1 MKKSFINLFVCL
13 FSMIFALPVFAQ
25 TRLQKEQEHQRKI
38 QKRILELREKGG
50 QDYSLLNEM
59 VAMKKDANALFKKA
73 MTPAAM
79 PLMKMPLTA
88 RLPELYGNFINNE
101 GKGELVSFSP
111 TANISYTP
119 LTTLTYDICFK
130 GGSALVGE
138 KYYGLS
144 IVEFGSVKL
153 VDLYKIDVNTWE
165 PEKKYGEP
173 IRDNKLIATE
183 TAKDPASSNI
193 FGQFFTDDLKGLE
206 FGFIDYEKQSRTT
219 IKASV
224 HRYVA
229 LGYSKDGNAY
239 GVATDGKLYKI
250 NTKSGEETEIGAT
263 GVKVLKADK
272 TYYEQSG
279 EIDPTTDVFYWA
291 ATDALGI
298 SKLYTV
304 DLKTAKV
311 NEVGAL
317 SSTISGLA
325 IPGVEAK
332 DGAPGQVSNV
342 SLNFVN
348 ESLSGNVKF
357 TAPTKTYNEQD
368 LNATIALKYTI
379 SANGKE
385 LATGNV
391 IPGKEATASVT
402 VDKDAMYNFKIITSN
417 AEGSGAKYTE
427 NKWIGYD
434 ELAAPDNIQVSVN
447 EKGHV
452 KLTWTEPKETIHGGY
467 KGSPITYNVYRV
479 HNGEEEL
486 LKKDIAGLSFEDNLP
501 DNEFTS
507 YKYLVGG
514 VNVKTV
520 GYYDE
525 SSIVYY
531 GKAIEPDYEQTFDTE
546 ASGSNY
552 MRVNNNPGGYN
563 EWEWKEEGYMS
574 CSSSLNDKN
583 SDSWLI
589 SPPIHFKEGYTY
601 FVKYDVITPAGFGE
615 KIEVKWGKDANKDV
629 AKLNKELMPATTYK
643 EKQNIVHSYEQEITA
658 GEEGNYNIGFH
669 AISPKSGSYYVAI
682 DNFKVKLG
690 PLPTAP
696 DSVTNIKA
704 VTEASGLDQA
714 TITFNAPTKNRKG
727 EPITSLTKIEVKN
740 GERLVGTI
748 QPAEVGKQYSITDPS
763 ATHGENTYSVFAY
776 NENGIG
782 EKATVNVKVGQ
793 DRPGKFKLTAIDQ
806 LNSVKLTWT
815 TPTAAEGGFV
825 NPDGIT
831 YYIYKVT
838 PEGEMIELGRSAMGA
853 KEYVIENFKTIEGP
867 QTVAYFAVV
876 PKNASGNGKLQ
887 AVALLVGKPYQM
899 PYKQSFKN
907 NSDQGQYLQSGP
919 SEAGDEW
926 VITPSAAADNDGGAM
941 YFNPKAAGK
950 ALALFGKISLRGA
963 VKPQLSFDYKC
974 EPASKRQLVIML
986 KGVDGSVKPLYSKD
1000 FATSKEDNGW
1010 HRAIV
1015 NIPAEYTEMA
1025 YVQILLFGIA
1035 ADPTKETAPIY
1046 IDNINII
1053 DPLPTDAAVQLVAPK
1068 KTLKGHEVKFNAEVT
1083 NCGTTTLDEKTMVKI
1098 FVNGNEVSQHPLTK
1112 KLATTDMEEIP
1123 VTYQTSL
1130 KDAGTQFIV
1139 KAQVVTVSDA
1149 DKRNDVSEKTI
1160 TFNSY
1165 DVPQP
1170 QNVTTTGDNKPTV
1183 GLRWEAPQIETPSV
1197 VETFEDYDSWTT
1209 SFGDWTLL
1217 DMDKGYAISPA
1228 PKEFQYPH
1236 NNEQYAF
1243 IIAEP
1248 NEFFSPD
1255 SKLYNSVQ
1263 AHGGQKYAM
1272 NTYQVNS
1279 LTSGAT
1285 PINSNNWMISPIL
1298 PGKSQTIN
1306 FWAKNISRYAETF
1319 DVLYSNAGNPKNI
1332 RKFVKIGDTYTVKEN
1347 KWTNITVDLPEGARY
1362 FAIHHNTSS
1371 KTTTMFM
1378 IDDISFT
1385 KGNLPISY
1393 NIYRDGIFI
1402 GNSSTLEF
1410 NDGQPGVDGNHTY
1423 SVAAVYA
1430 DGSVSAPVDVNV
1442 VTDIHEIEELSSD
1455 SYNVYTIDGVQVLK
1469 NAKDLKSL
1477 KRGLYIV
1484 NGKKVIINN

>member
-1 MKKSFINLFVCL
+1 M
-13 FSMIFALPVFAQ
+13 
-25 TRLQKEQEHQRKI
+25 
-38 QKRILELREKGG
+38 
-50 QDYSLLNEM
+50 
-59 VAMKKDANALFKKA
+59 
-73 MTPAAM
+73 
-79 PLMKMPLTA
+79 
-88 RLPELYGNFINNE
+88 
-101 GKGELVSFSP
+101 
-111 TANISYTP
+111 
-119 LTTLTYDICFK
+119 
-130 GGSALVGE
+130 
-138 KYYGLS
+138 
-144 IVEFGSVKL
+144 
-153 VDLYKIDVNTWE
+153 
-165 PEKKYGEP
+165 
-173 IRDNKLIATE
+173 ATE
-183 TAKDPASSNI
+183 TAKDPNSNTV
-193 FGQFFTDDLKGLE
+193 FGQFYNADMTKLE
-206 FGFIDYEKQSRTT
+206 WGIIDYAAQKRTT
-219 IKASV
+219 IKASER
-224 HRYVA
+224 RYVA
-229 LGYSKDGNAY
+229 LAYAKDGMVY
-239 GVATDGKLYKI
+239 GVAVDGKLYKI
-250 NTKSGEETEIGAT
+250 EPTTGVETPIGDT
-263 GVKVLKADK
+263 GVKLLTANKKVFPQSAD
-272 TYYEQSG
+272 
-279 EIDPTTDVFYWA
+279 IDPVSGTFYWA
-291 ATDALGI
+291 ATDANEV

-304 DLKTAKV
+304 NLQTGLAT
-311 NEVGAL
+311 EVGTL
-317 SSTISGLA
+317 PNSISGLA
-325 IPGVEAK
+325 IPGAAAQ
-332 DGAPGQVSNV
+332 DGAPDQVSNV
-342 SLNFVN
+342 TYDFVESSLIGKVT
-348 ESLSGNVKF
+348 F
-357 TAPTKTYNEQD
+357 TAPTQTYGGTPLDKAVE
-368 LNATIALKYTI
+368 LKYVI
-379 SANGKE
+379 YIDGQQA
-385 LATGNV
+385 ATGKV
-391 IPGKEATASVT
+391 LPGAVKTADVT
-402 VDKDAMYNFKIITSN
+402 VAEDGLKNFKIVVSN
-417 AEGSGAKYTE
+417 AVGNGAKFNDNHYVGFDVPYAPE
-427 NKWIGYD
+427 N
-434 ELAAPDNIQVSVN
+434 LVLTHSTT
-447 EKGHV
+447 GHV
-452 KLTWTEPKETIHGGY
+452 KLTWTAPMGVENNGFM
-467 KGSPITYNVYRV
+467 GSITYNVIREY
-479 HNGEEEL
+479 NGTGTIVASGLKALTYEEDL
-486 LKKDIAGLSFEDNLP
+486 TAGEYS
-501 DNEFTS
+501 S
-507 YKYLVGG
+507 YKYIVES
-514 VNVKTV
+514 VNGRVT
-520 GYYDE
+520 GDYNE
-525 SSIVYY
+525 TEPFFFGS
-531 GKAIEPDYEQTFDTE
+531 AIEPNYVQPFDTE
-546 ASGSNY
+546 ASATLWADVNPVKGS
-552 MRVNNNPGGYN
+552 YN
-563 EWEWKEEGYMS
+563 EWKWDEDNQYMKCGYS
-574 CSSSLNDKN
+574 FKGK
-583 SDSWLI
+583 SDNWLI
-589 SPPIHFKEGYTY
+589 SPPIHLKAGYTY
-601 FVKYDVITPAGFGE
+601 FVKYDVITPAGSEE
-615 KIEVKWGKDANKDV
+615 KIEVKWGQDAGTDFK
-629 AKLNKELMPATTYK
+629 KLDKELMPITAYK
-643 EKQNIVHSYEQEITA
+643 EKRNVTHSIEKEIKV
-658 GEEGNYNIGFH
+658 GPEGNYNFGFH
-669 AISPKSGSYYVAI
+669 AVSEKGSYFVAI
-682 DNFKVKLG
+682 DNFQLLLG

-926 VITPSAAADNDGGAM
+926 FITSSAAADNDGGAM
-941 YFNPKAAGK
+941 CFKPKAAGK

-974 EPASKRQLVIML
+974 EPASQRQLKIML
-986 KGVDGSVKPLYSKD
+986 KGADGSVKPLYSKD

>member
-1 MKKSFINLFVCL
+1 MKKRFTNLFACL
-13 FSMIFALPVFAQ
+13 IAVAFALPGFAQ
-25 TRLQKEQEHQRKI
+25 SKYEMQKIHKREV
-38 QKRILELREKGG
+38 QKRILEMRGQAVENHELLDQMAQPTKGVRAAFK
-50 QDYSLLNEM
+50 QAM
-59 VAMKKDANALFKKA
+59 QPVAVPQMLK
-73 MTPAAM
+73 T
-79 PLMKMPLTA
+79 PLTA
-88 RLPELYGNFINNE
+88 RQIEMLGSCLMEDYGT
-101 GKGELVSFSP
+101 LVSFSP
-111 TANISYTP
+111 A
-119 LTTLTYDICFK
+119 TTITLNKLAQYGYDNVFT
-130 GGSALVGE
+130 GGSALIGDTYYGMAVQSLAGMTMLTLYVTDLNTLKSEE
-138 KYYGLS
+138 KY
-144 IVEFGSVKL
+144 VF
-153 VDLYKIDVNTWE
+153 
-165 PEKKYGEP
+165 EKT
-173 IRDNKLIATE
+173 LMATE
-183 TAKDPASSNI
+183 TAKDPNSNTV
-193 FGQFFTDDLKGLE
+193 FGQFYNADMTKLE
-206 FGFIDYEKQSRTT
+206 WGIIDYAAQKRTT
-219 IKASV
+219 IKASER
-224 HRYVA
+224 RYVA
-229 LGYSKDGNAY
+229 LAYAKDGMVY
-239 GVATDGKLYKI
+239 GVAVDGKLYKI
-250 NTKSGEETEIGAT
+250 EPTTGIETPIGDT
-263 GVKVLKADK
+263 GVKLLTANKKVFPQSAD
-272 TYYEQSG
+272 
-279 EIDPTTDVFYWA
+279 IDPVSGTFYWA
-291 ATDALGI
+291 ATDANEV

-304 DLKTAKV
+304 NLQTGLAT
-311 NEVGAL
+311 EVGTL
-317 SSTISGLA
+317 PNSISGLA
-325 IPGVEAK
+325 IPGAAAQ
-332 DGAPGQVSNV
+332 DGAPDQVSNV
-342 SLNFVN
+342 TYDFVESSLTGKVT
-348 ESLSGNVKF
+348 F
-357 TAPTKTYNEQD
+357 TAPTQTYGGTPLDKAVE
-368 LNATIALKYTI
+368 LKYVI
-379 SANGKE
+379 YIDGQQA
-385 LATGNV
+385 ATGKV
-391 IPGKEATASVT
+391 LPGAVKTADVT
-402 VDKDAMYNFKIITSN
+402 VTEDGLKNFKIVVSN
-417 AEGSGAKYTE
+417 AVGNGAKFNDNHYVGFDVPYAPE
-427 NKWIGYD
+427 N
-434 ELAAPDNIQVSVN
+434 LVLTHSTT
-447 EKGHV
+447 GHV
-452 KLTWTEPKETIHGGY
+452 KLTWTAPMGVENNGFMG
-467 KGSPITYNVYRV
+467 PITYNVIREY
-479 HNGEEEL
+479 NGTGTIVASGLKALTYEEDL
-486 LKKDIAGLSFEDNLP
+486 TAGEYS
-501 DNEFTS
+501 S
-507 YKYLVGG
+507 YKYIVES
-514 VNVKTV
+514 VNGRVT
-520 GYYDE
+520 GDYNE
-525 SSIVYY
+525 TEPFFFGS
-531 GKAIEPDYEQTFDTE
+531 AIEPNYVQPFDTE
-546 ASGSNY
+546 ASATLWADVNPVKGS
-552 MRVNNNPGGYN
+552 YN
-563 EWEWKEEGYMS
+563 EWKWDEDNQYMKCGYS
-574 CSSSLNDKN
+574 FKGK
-583 SDSWLI
+583 SDNWLI
-589 SPPIHFKEGYTY
+589 SPPIHLKAGYTY
-601 FVKYDVITPAGFGE
+601 FVKYDVITPAGSEE
-615 KIEVKWGKDANKDV
+615 KIEVKWGQDAGTDFK
-629 AKLNKELMPATTYK
+629 KLDKELMPITAYK
-643 EKQNIVHSYEQEITA
+643 EKRNVTHSIEKEIKV
-658 GEEGNYNIGFH
+658 GPEGNYNFGFH
-669 AISPKSGSYYVAI
+669 AVSEKGSYFIAI
-682 DNFKVKLG
+682 DNFQLLLG

-926 VITPSAAADNDGGAM
+926 FITSSAAADNDGGAM
-941 YFNPKAAGK
+941 CFKPKAAGK

-974 EPASKRQLVIML
+974 EPASQRQLKIML
-986 KGVDGSVKPLYSKD
+986 KGADGSVKPLYSKD

-1170 QNVTTTGDNKPTV
+1170 QNVTTTGNNKPTV

-1319 DVLYSNAGNPKNI
+1319 DVLYSNAGNPRDI
-1332 RKFVKIGDTYTVKEN
+1332 RKFIKIGDTYTVKEN
-1347 KWTNITVDLPEGARY
+1347 KWTNIIVDLPEGARY

-1385 KGNLPISY
+1385 KGNLPLSY

>member
-1 MKKSFINLFVCL
+1 
-13 FSMIFALPVFAQ
+13 
-25 TRLQKEQEHQRKI
+25 
-38 QKRILELREKGG
+38 
-50 QDYSLLNEM
+50 
-59 VAMKKDANALFKKA
+59 
-73 MTPAAM
+73 
-79 PLMKMPLTA
+79 
-88 RLPELYGNFINNE
+88 
-101 GKGELVSFSP
+101 
-111 TANISYTP
+111 
-119 LTTLTYDICFK
+119 
-130 GGSALVGE
+130 
-138 KYYGLS
+138 
-144 IVEFGSVKL
+144 
-153 VDLYKIDVNTWE
+153 
-165 PEKKYGEP
+165 
-173 IRDNKLIATE
+173 
-183 TAKDPASSNI
+183 
-193 FGQFFTDDLKGLE
+193 
-206 FGFIDYEKQSRTT
+206 
-219 IKASV
+219 
-224 HRYVA
+224 
-229 LGYSKDGNAY
+229 
-239 GVATDGKLYKI
+239 
-250 NTKSGEETEIGAT
+250 
-263 GVKVLKADK
+263 
-272 TYYEQSG
+272 
-279 EIDPTTDVFYWA
+279 
-291 ATDALGI
+291 
-298 SKLYTV
+298 
-304 DLKTAKV
+304 
-311 NEVGAL
+311 
-317 SSTISGLA
+317 
-325 IPGVEAK
+325 
-332 DGAPGQVSNV
+332 
-342 SLNFVN
+342 
-348 ESLSGNVKF
+348 
-357 TAPTKTYNEQD
+357 
-368 LNATIALKYTI
+368 
-379 SANGKE
+379 
-385 LATGNV
+385 
-391 IPGKEATASVT
+391 
-402 VDKDAMYNFKIITSN
+402 
-417 AEGSGAKYTE
+417 
-427 NKWIGYD
+427 
-434 ELAAPDNIQVSVN
+434 
-447 EKGHV
+447 
-452 KLTWTEPKETIHGGY
+452 
-467 KGSPITYNVYRV
+467 
-479 HNGEEEL
+479 
-486 LKKDIAGLSFEDNLP
+486 
-501 DNEFTS
+501 
-507 YKYLVGG
+507 
-514 VNVKTV
+514 
-520 GYYDE
+520 
-525 SSIVYY
+525 
-531 GKAIEPDYEQTFDTE
+531 
-546 ASGSNY
+546 
-552 MRVNNNPGGYN
+552 
-563 EWEWKEEGYMS
+563 
-574 CSSSLNDKN
+574 
-583 SDSWLI
+583 
-589 SPPIHFKEGYTY
+589 
-601 FVKYDVITPAGFGE
+601 
-615 KIEVKWGKDANKDV
+615 
-629 AKLNKELMPATTYK
+629 
-643 EKQNIVHSYEQEITA
+643 
-658 GEEGNYNIGFH
+658 
-669 AISPKSGSYYVAI
+669 
-682 DNFKVKLG
+682 
-690 PLPTAP
+690 
-696 DSVTNIKA
+696 
-704 VTEASGLDQA
+704 
-714 TITFNAPTKNRKG
+714 
-727 EPITSLTKIEVKN
+727 
-740 GERLVGTI
+740 
-748 QPAEVGKQYSITDPS
+748 
-763 ATHGENTYSVFAY
+763 
-776 NENGIG
+776 
-782 EKATVNVKVGQ
+782 
-793 DRPGKFKLTAIDQ
+793 
-806 LNSVKLTWT
+806 
-815 TPTAAEGGFV
+815 
-825 NPDGIT
+825 
-831 YYIYKVT
+831 
-838 PEGEMIELGRSAMGA
+838 
-853 KEYVIENFKTIEGP
+853 
-867 QTVAYFAVV
+867 
-876 PKNASGNGKLQ
+876 
-887 AVALLVGKPYQM
+887 M

-926 VITPSAAADNDGGAM
+926 FITPSAAADNDGGAM
-941 YFNPKAAGK
+941 CFKPKAAGK

-974 EPASKRQLVIML
+974 EPASQRQLKIML
-986 KGVDGSVKPLYSKD
+986 KGADGSVKPLYSKD

-1010 HRAIV
+1010 HRTIV

-1319 DVLYSNAGNPKNI
+1319 DVLYSNAGNPRDI
-1332 RKFVKIGDTYTVKEN
+1332 RKFIKIGDTYTVKEN
-1347 KWTNITVDLPEGARY
+1347 KWTNIIVDLPEGARY

-1385 KGNLPISY
+1385 KGNLPLSY